1 MISALEKNITFYQK
15 GDIVPKDY
23 LLDKIAFYLNKKYMH
38 VFKAIKY
45 DDLSLR
51 FDISNILS
59 KYLSTKEKKI
69 NIKYIEMTI
78 LNKIREKYR
87 KERSPL
93 NAINYKSHRLIK
105 LPTTNKSISYINLDQ
120 ENQEKNRNLS
130 SVKNKSTMFNDKNLT
145 ELLNDDYKYFD
156 RNNINIDNEFNNNLN
171 EKNKNNTI
179 PNSQINN
186 ENLEND
192 KKGMNNELYELNN
205 KIKELKIDV
214 ENIKKSIKYEEDLNL
229 NPLTTNEQLEYL
241 ERKKRIEDDYLN
253 KQNKFMFIRP
263 KFKEILNDDT
273 INIKNDGIY
282 RYENVKINKYGRDKL
297 NDYNLLKEKIKQ
309 EKEYLDRSI
318 KDLRDRIYLQYRIS
332 DTYNNPNDIKYLLK
346 GGGDSMEGRA
356 QLKMLQK
363 SLEEERRKQQLNNP
377 SSSNNENNFKRYN
390 SGLKKQREY
399 EIADLE
405 RKSKI
410 DRIKRIFDRPSED
423 KKKVKASEIK
433 IDKKYKEKLDT
444 DYELYLL
451 KQKQMKK
458 NYEDS
463 EYGSEDGGGK
473 YMENKFQVRTKNYL
487 YDDRNNNSNK

>member
-15 GDIVPKDY
+15 GDVVTKGY
-23 LLDKIAFYLNKKYMH
+23 LLDKIAFYLDKKYRN

-59 KYLSTKEKKI
+59 KYLAAKGKKI
-69 NIKYIEMTI
+69 NVKYIEMTI

-105 LPTTNKSISYINLDQ
+105 LPTANKSVSFINLDQ
-120 ENQEKNRNLS
+120 ANQEKNRNLS

-145 ELLNDDYKYFD
+145 ELIDDDYKYFD
-156 RNNINIDNEFNNNLN
+156 RNNINIDTEIKGNLN
-171 EKNKNNTI
+171 DNINNSNTI
-179 PNSQINN
+179 PNSQIND

-192 KKGMNNELYELNN
+192 KKELNNELYELNN
-205 KIKELKIDV
+205 KIKELKTDV

-241 ERKKRIEDDYLN
+241 ERKKRIEDDFLN

-273 INIKNDGIY
+273 INVNNDGIY

-318 KDLRDRIYLQYRIS
+318 KDLRDRIYLQFRIS

-356 QLKMLQK
+356 QLKMFQK
-363 SLEEERRKQQLNNP
+363 SVEEERRKQQLNYP
-377 SSSNNENNFKRYN
+377 SSSNNENNFNRYN
-390 SGLKKQREY
+390 SGFKKQREY

-410 DRIKRIFDRPSED
+410 DRIKRLFDHPSED
-423 KKKVKASEIK
+423 KKKVKASEIR

-463 EYGSEDGGGK
+463 EYGSEDGGK
-473 YMENKFQVRTKNYL
+473 YMENKYQVRKKYL
-487 YDDRNNNSNK
+487 YDKDYLNK

>member
-1 MISALEKNITFYQK
+1 
-15 GDIVPKDY
+15 
-23 LLDKIAFYLNKKYMH
+23 
-38 VFKAIKY
+38 
-45 DDLSLR
+45 
-51 FDISNILS
+51 LS
-59 KYLSTKEKKI
+59 KYLGTKEKKI
-69 NIKYIEMTI
+69 NVKYIEMTI

-105 LPTTNKSISYINLDQ
+105 LPTANKSVSFINLDQ
-120 ENQEKNRNLS
+120 ANQEKNRNLS

-145 ELLNDDYKYFD
+145 ELIDDDYKYFD
-156 RNNINIDNEFNNNLN
+156 RNNINIDTEIKGNLN
-171 EKNKNNTI
+171 DNINNSNTI
-179 PNSQINN
+179 PNSQIND

-192 KKGMNNELYELNN
+192 KKELNNELYELNN
-205 KIKELKIDV
+205 KIKELKTDV

-241 ERKKRIEDDYLN
+241 ERKKRIEDDFLN
-253 KQNKFMFIRP
+253 RQNKFMFIRP
-263 KFKEILNDDT
+263 KFKEMLNDDS
-273 INIKNDGIY
+273 INVSYDGIY
-282 RYENVKINKYGRDKL
+282 RYENVKINKYSRDKL

-356 QLKMLQK
+356 QLKMFQK
-363 SLEEERRKQQLNNP
+363 SVEEERRKQQLNYP
-377 SSSNNENNFKRYN
+377 SSSNNENNFNRYN

-410 DRIKRIFDRPSED
+410 DRIKRLFDRPSED
-423 KKKVKASEIK
+423 KKKVKASEIR

-463 EYGSEDGGGK
+463 EYGSEDGGK
-473 YMENKFQVRTKNYL
+473 YMENKFQVGKKYL
-487 YDDRNNNSNK
+487 YEKDNYSNK

>member
-15 GDIVPKDY
+15 GDVVPKGY
-23 LLDKIAFYLNKKYMH
+23 LLDKIALYLNKKYRN

-59 KYLSTKEKKI
+59 KYLATKGKKI
-69 NIKYIEMTI
+69 NVKYIEMTI

-105 LPTTNKSISYINLDQ
+105 LPTANKTISYINLDQ
-120 ENQEKNRNLS
+120 TNQEKNRTLS
-130 SVKNKSTMFNDKNLT
+130 SVKNKSSMFNDKNL
-145 ELLNDDYKYFD
+145 NDLINEDYNYFD
-156 RNNINIDNEFNNNLN
+156 INNINVDNEIKDNLKDNITINNL
-171 EKNKNNTI
+171 NTI
-179 PNSQINN
+179 PNSQNNN
-186 ENLEND
+186 ENLD
-192 KKGMNNELYELNN
+192 KDRKEINNELYDLNH
-205 KIKELKIDV
+205 KIKELKSDV

-241 ERKKRIEDDYLN
+241 ERKKRIEDDFLN
-253 KQNKFMFIRP
+253 RQNKFMFIRP
-263 KFKEILNDDT
+263 KFKEILNDDS
-273 INIKNDGIY
+273 INVSYDGIY
-282 RYENVKINKYGRDKL
+282 RYENVKINKYSRDKL

-309 EKEYLDRSI
+309 EKEYLERSI
-318 KDLRDRIYLQYRIS
+318 KDLREKIYLQYRIS
-332 DTYNNPNDIKYLLK
+332 DNYNNPNDIKYLLK

-356 QLKMLQK
+356 QLKMIQK
-363 SLEEERRKQQLNNP
+363 SLEQEKKKQQLLNP
-377 SSSNNENNFKRYN
+377 SSSNNENNFQRFN

-405 RKSKI
+405 RQS
-410 DRIKRIFDRPSED
+410 RIKRLFDRPNED
-423 KKKVKASEIK
+423 KKKVKASEIR

-451 KQKQMKK
+451 KQKQIKK

-463 EYGSEDGGGK
+463 EFGSEDGGK
-473 YMENKFQVRTKNYL
+473 YMENKFQVGKKYL
-487 YDDRNNNSNK
+487 YEKDNYSNK